1 MADRSAHATIKG
13 YFYQFDK
20 TILELLNAVSA
31 NASVVV
37 EGIEDID
44 LTDCAEDVLIQCKY
58 YEETAF
64 TPSVIK
70 DAVIAM
76 LKHFAAA
83 GCPATQTL
91 KYRIFGNYKSGQGS
105 LPSPLKLDYLKKSL
119 LTFKK
124 EKVTHE
130 VHEDLLL
137 NDKQLGLFLKLLE
150 INVNAPT
157 YDKQQAAILKAMT
170 SAIPGCLPDDAE
182 AFFYPRAINA
192 IQNLAVKKKM
202 SQRKITKADFIA
214 EINKKEIVFS
224 RWLLAKFG
232 DANYAK
238 SLKRQHIRFLG
249 TGVPVANRVFSI
261 EFSGTVDLPRTIKML
276 KTTADYFSNK
286 VSGTRPAH
294 EWFCPFVLLRG
305 ISDQDLITLK
315 AMLYHDQ
322 VCFEDGYPFLGADF
336 RPERMQI
343 LPTKER
349 KLTLKF
355 IPSVEKLASCFNGG
369 HIEVFDLFQSAPI
382 TASHR
387 IRDSSHAE
395 IPVPHPYFLAE
406 IIHP

>member
-1 MADRSAHATIKG
+1 MANRSAHATIKG

-44 LTDCAEDVLIQCKY
+44 LTDSAEDVLIQCKY

-83 GCPATQTL
+83 GCPTTQTL
-91 KYRIFGNYKSGQGS
+91 KYRIFGNYKSGQSS
-105 LPSPLKLDYLKKSL
+105 LPALLTLDFLKKSL

-124 EKVTHE
+124 EEVTHE
-130 VHEDLLL
+130 VHKDLLL
-137 NDKQLGLFLKLLE
+137 NDKQLSLFLRLLD

-157 YDKQQAAILKAMT
+157 YDKQQADIKKAMT
-170 SAIPGCLPDDAE
+170 SAIPGCLLDDAE

-192 IQNLAVKKKM
+192 IQNLAVNKKE
-202 SQRKITKADFIA
+202 SQRTITKADFIA

-224 RWLLAKFG
+224 QWLLAKFG
-232 DANYAK
+232 DAYYAK
-238 SLKRQHIRFLG
+238 SLKRQHIRFVG
-249 TGVPVANRVFSI
+249 TGIQMKHRVFSI
-261 EFSGTVDLPRTIKML
+261 EFSGTVDLPRTIMML
-276 KTTADYFSNK
+276 KTTANYFSNK
-286 VSGTRPAH
+286 VSGTRPPH

-305 ISDQDLITLK
+305 ISDQDLISLK

-322 VCFEDGYPFLGADF
+322 VCFEDGHPFLGADF
-336 RPERMQI
+336 DPEQMHI

-349 KLTLKF
+349 RLSLKF

-369 HIEVFDLFQSAPI
+369 EIEVFDLYQSAPI
-382 TASHR
+382 AAGHR
-387 IRDSSHAE
+387 IHNSSHAE
-395 IPVPHPYFLAE
+395 IPVPHPYFLTE
-406 IIHP
+406 IIHS